1 MAKTVAKP
9 AGSTAES
16 RDKSHPWDKFS
27 VTVETVV
34 RWRDL
39 DAYNHVNNSVYL
51 NYFEEGRMA
60 YYYKVAELAGVSPDN
75 QEIFDGFA
83 TVLAKT
89 DVEFKGQ
96 GKLHETLVIGIRY
109 TAIRKIFMEAEYGIF
124 VKATGQLLAKG
135 NSTQVSVGKEKMR
148 PTRVHPDFIRLARQ
162 IEGDALVVVE

>member
-1 MAKTVAKP
+1 M
-9 AGSTAES
+9 G
-16 RDKSHPWDKFS
+16 
-27 VTVETVV
+27 
-34 RWRDL
+34 
-39 DAYNHVNNSVYL
+39 
-51 NYFEEGRMA
+51 
-60 YYYKVAELAGVSPDN
+60 PDN

>member
-1 MAKTVAKP
+1 M
-9 AGSTAES
+9 
-16 RDKSHPWDKFS
+16 
-27 VTVETVV
+27 
-34 RWRDL
+34 
-39 DAYNHVNNSVYL
+39 
-51 NYFEEGRMA
+51 
-60 YYYKVAELAGVSPDN
+60 
-75 QEIFDGFA
+75 
-83 TVLAKT
+83 LAKT

-148 PTRVHPDFIRLARQ
+148 PTRVHPDFIKLARQ

>member
-1 MAKTVAKP
+1 MAKKEIPSAVAADP
-9 AGSTAES
+9 
-16 RDKSHPWDKFS
+16 RPWDKYS

-60 YYYKVAELAGVSPDN
+60 YYFRIAELAGVSADN

-89 DVEFKGQ
+89 DIEFKGQ

-124 VKATGQLLAKG
+124 VKSTGQLLARG
-135 NSTQVSVGKEKMR
+135 HSTQVSVGKEKMK
-148 PTRVHPDFIRLARQ
+148 PMRVHADFIRLARQ
-162 IEGDALVVVE
+162 IEGESLIVVD

>member
-1 MAKTVAKP
+1 MTAKAQR
-9 AGSTAES
+9 AQ
-16 RDKSHPWDKFS
+16 PWDKYS

-60 YYYKVAELAGVSPDN
+60 YYYRIAELAGVSPEN
-75 QEIFDGFA
+75 KEIFDGFA

-96 GKLHETLVIGIRY
+96 GRLHETLVIGIRY
-109 TAIRKIFMEAEYGIF
+109 TAIRKIFLDAEYGIF
-124 VKATGQLLAKG
+124 NKSDGQLLARG
-135 NSTQVSVGKEKMR
+135 HSTQVSVEKEAMR
-148 PTRVHPDFIRLARQ
+148 PMRVHPDFIRYAQQ
-162 IEGDALVVVE
+162 IEGDALTVVA